1 MAKVRWGMIVD
12 LRRCIGCHTCS
23 VACKSE
29 NIVPLSVYRTWVKII
44 EKGKYPNVSK
54 SFLPTM
60 CNNCENPICVRNCP
74 TAATYRREDGII
86 MQDPHRCIGCKYC
99 IASCPYDVRH
109 LSPLKKIVQ
118 KCTWCHHRVD
128 MGLEPA
134 CVNSCPTD
142 ALVFGDTNDDN
153 SEISRILAS
162 NAIQVLKPEKDTIP
176 HVFYIAADAVAM
188 RTYGFGKRRRHKE

>member
-1 MAKVRWGMIVD
+1 
-12 LRRCIGCHTCS
+12 
-23 VACKSE
+23 
-29 NIVPLSVYRTWVKII
+29 
-44 EKGKYPNVSK
+44 
-54 SFLPTM
+54 
-60 CNNCENPICVRNCP
+60 
-74 TAATYRREDGII
+74 
-86 MQDPHRCIGCKYC
+86 
-99 IASCPYDVRH
+99 
-109 LSPLKKIVQ
+109 
-118 KCTWCHHRVD
+118 